1 MASSVLEKKEARLAW
16 SMLGPSLFIVGIL
29 ILYPLIFNIYLSFF
43 DVNIDGSKQAVGLA
57 NYMALLRDKAYY
69 QSWVTTI
76 IYLLGTVGGVT
87 VLGMLVALLLNQQ
100 FPGRGLVRTIML
112 VPYVAPV
119 ASVMFGWRFTFEDRG
134 IVSWLLQYVGLTDQP
149 INIIGTPEYALIIV
163 IIFDIWKHFPLTAL
177 LLLSRLQSIPK
188 DQYEAAAID
197 GYGAWGR
204 FRHVTLPECWFVL
217 GTVVILRLIWNFNRF
232 EDVYLIAGNNVKT
245 LPVYTYLTSMT
256 GRFELGLAAAI
267 SVISLIVLMSFISVY
282 VKKVLKW

>member
-1 MASSVLEKKEARLAW
+1 MASSILEKKEARLAW
-16 SMLGPSLFIVGIL
+16 KMLAPSLFIVGIL

-43 DVNIDGSKQAVGLA
+43 DVSISGDNKFVGLA
-57 NYMALLRDKAYY
+57 NYISLLRNEAYY
-69 QSWVTTI
+69 KSWGTTI
-76 IYLLGTVGGVT
+76 IYLVGTVGGVT
-87 VLGMLVALLLNQQ
+87 VLGMLVALLLNQK
-100 FPGRGLVRTIML
+100 FKGRSLVRTIML
-112 VPYVAPV
+112 IPYIAPV

-134 IVSWLLQYVGLTDQP
+134 IVSWFLQYIGATDQP
-149 INIIGTPEYALIIV
+149 VNIIGDPGLALWIV

-197 GYGAWGR
+197 GYGPWGR
-204 FRHVTLPECWFVL
+204 FVNVTLPECWFVL

-232 EDVYLIAGNNVKT
+232 EDVYLIAGNNVQT
-245 LPVYTYLTSMT
+245 LPVFTYLQSMT
-256 GRFELGLAAAI
+256 GSFELGLAAAI